1 MRRFFRSADLA
12 TLLAVAVI
20 AAPAVNRLA
29 AQDSQPTNSD
39 SAVIAYDSTVTHTNA
54 APKVDMRALTT
65 TAPAVVSRT
74 VATPVSASANG
85 LQSAVHSR
93 ASTAPLSVQAQKA
106 NLGQA
111 QALMV
116 VGGAALIVGAI
127 IGDDPGTV
135 IMVGGAIVGLYGLY
149 QYLQ

>member
-1 MRRFFRSADLA
+1 MRRFFRSADVA
-12 TLLAVAVI
+12 TLLAVALI
-20 AAPAVNRLA
+20 AAPSVNRLA
-29 AQDSQPTNSD
+29 AQDLQPTNSEPVVVVHD
-39 SAVIAYDSTVTHTNA
+39 SALTRVNV
-54 APKVDMRALTT
+54 APPIDLRALST
-65 TAPAVVSRT
+65 TAPVSVTRT
-74 VATPVSASANG
+74 TVTPVSASPVG
-85 LQSAVHSR
+85 LQSAVHHR
-93 ASTAPLSVQAQKA
+93 ASLAPLSVKAQKA